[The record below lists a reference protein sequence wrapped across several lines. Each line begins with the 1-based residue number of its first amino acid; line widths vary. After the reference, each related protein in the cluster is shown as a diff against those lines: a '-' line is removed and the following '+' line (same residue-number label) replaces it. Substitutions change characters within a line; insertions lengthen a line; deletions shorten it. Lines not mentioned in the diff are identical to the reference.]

1 MVKLIVFRLHPY
13 NTISFILFAPMLKIQ
28 LFLNFFTKKKGR
40 GPWKPCSLF
49 NFQWSHLQI

>member
-28 LFLNFFTKKKGR
+28 LFLNVFAKKRKGDHENPAAYLISN
-40 GPWKPCSLF
+40 GVIYK
-49 NFQWSHLQI
+49 